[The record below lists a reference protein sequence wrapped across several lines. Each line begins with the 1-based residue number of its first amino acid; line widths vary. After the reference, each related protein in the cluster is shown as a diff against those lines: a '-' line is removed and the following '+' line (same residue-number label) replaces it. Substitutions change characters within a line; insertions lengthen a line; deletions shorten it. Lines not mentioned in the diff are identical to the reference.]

1 MFFFPSFKS
10 GLKSWKNLLFLQTF
24 SLLNFSW
31 LSFEVT
37 SNCVFK
43 EQSLSVTSFDRSN
56 MFAFSSVRLIEFC
69 AKKKKLNSH
78 TQLSQISGRTVKVA
92 NVSLILHYL
101 IVLSKLPNRFFRS
114 SAFIVFNLLQY
125 LQLKKLQSWFNW

>member
-1 MFFFPSFKS
+1 MFFFSRFKS

-31 LSFEVT
+31 LSFEVP

-43 EQSLSVTSFDRSN
+43 ERTLSVASFDRSN
-56 MFAFSSVRLIEFC
+56 MFAFSSVRLFEFC
-69 AKKKKLNSH
+69 AKKKNLNSH

-92 NVSLILHYL
+92 DVSLILHHS

-114 SAFIVFNLLQY
+114 SPFIVFNLVQY
-125 LQLKKLQSWFNW
+125 LQLKKLQSSFNW